1 MNLVNNKKEYVLV
14 DENNIIIEMIKIDDK
29 ERIKSLS
36 IYKEGYQ
43 ILDKKEYMFKGLNLN
58 RVVNDKVLSNKE
70 AIKKGLIKLKENEV
84 LINDSIQLIEASQ
97 KIANNEIV
105 EKTTEEKLSD
115 GLITAEEYNALQNK
129 NRQNEYKEHTD
140 GMMLDF
146 FNTYFEN
153 HINDMTEEEK
163 ELFNKI
169 KDEKLKI
176 KEKYKKVNE

>member
-1 MNLVNNKKEYVLV
+1 M
-14 DENNIIIEMIKIDDK
+14 DK
-29 ERIKSLS
+29 ES
-36 IYKEGYQ
+36 E
-43 ILDKKEYMFKGLNLN
+43 
-58 RVVNDKVLSNKE
+58 
-70 AIKKGLIKLKENEV
+70 
-84 LINDSIQLIEASQ
+84 
-97 KIANNEIV
+97 
-105 EKTTEEKLSD
+105 D

-163 ELFNKI
+163 ELFGKI

-176 KEKYKKVNE
+176 KEKYKKVNA

>member
-1 MNLVNNKKEYVLV
+1 MDWTVFVICFTSVIVLLFIYLIVKE
-14 DENNIIIEMIKIDDK
+14 
-29 ERIKSLS
+29 
-36 IYKEGYQ
+36 
-43 ILDKKEYMFKGLNLN
+43 
-58 RVVNDKVLSNKE
+58 
-70 AIKKGLIKLKENEV
+70 
-84 LINDSIQLIEASQ
+84 
-97 KIANNEIV
+97 
-105 EKTTEEKLSD
+105 
-115 GLITAEEYNALQNK
+115 NK